1 MVVVQDCSIKEIR
14 DIFEMFW
21 SKFIFNVDVLANAQS
36 SAKLSLFTF
45 LPFNVA
51 SCGDTSPIKI
61 NEFDNDLLSWK
72 TEVFYPKKFKNLRKC
87 PIKAGT
93 MDTKLG
99 STIETLENGT
109 KRITGME
116 IDFLKGFASTLNFT
130 LESFMFPRNLGQF
143 FSNKNATGLLN
154 RVYTNEVDLIH
165 CSVFHQQSRT
175 DFLSATRLFYSDKS
189 ILIIPSFVRIG
200 PLRKLLLPSEFFTWM
215 ALLLLLFLTCLV
227 VTILKFSP
235 PDVEVRR

>member
-1 MVVVQDCSIKEIR
+1 MNLITICLVGRRKFFTRRS
-14 DIFEMFW
+14 
-21 SKFIFNVDVLANAQS
+21 SKTYENAQ
-36 SAKLSLFTF
+36 
-45 LPFNVA
+45 
-51 SCGDTSPIKI
+51 
-61 NEFDNDLLSWK
+61 
-72 TEVFYPKKFKNLRKC
+72 
-87 PIKAGT
+87 
-93 MDTKLG
+93 
-99 STIETLENGT
+99 
-109 KRITGME
+109 
-116 IDFLKGFASTLNFT
+116 LK

-175 DFLSATRLFYSDKS
+175 EFLSATRLFYSDKS

-200 PLRKLLLPSEFFTWM
+200 PLRKLLLPFEFFTWM